1 MSNCCKITGK
11 ISGRQN
17 ITGQL
22 SGQQQIGGN
31 LNVGVLAVKSVYQFD
46 TKFDFPTLGDVNSLY
61 IAMNENAAY
70 RWNETDLHYYCIGRD
85 YLELKIISGG
95 NADGE

>member
-1 MSNCCKITGK
+1 MNKCCN
-11 ISGRQN
+11 ISGR
-17 ITGQL
+17 I
-22 SGQQQIGGN
+22 SGAQKIN
-31 LNVGVLAVKSVYQFD
+31 AKLDVGVVAGVQSVFQFN
-46 TKFDFPTLGDVNSLY
+46 TKFDFPTLGTVNALY
-61 IAMNENAAY
+61 IATSENAAY